1 MDAGVN
7 FIDTADVYENRQS
20 EAAVGRVVCRRDERI
35 YTATKCGRFI
45 SPHSGFGLHSRGTAG
60 LVERSLKNSRL
71 EALDP
76 IQLHC
81 PPAAVY
87 YRPEIS
93 ELFECRLPAVC

>member
-45 SPHSGFGLHSRGTAG
+45 SPHSGFGLHSRSTAG
-60 LVERSLKNSRL
+60 LVERRIIAVSIPRAPLSTRGRL
-71 EALDP
+71 FGHPL
-76 IQLHC
+76 
-81 PPAAVY
+81 
-87 YRPEIS
+87 
-93 ELFECRLPAVC
+93 